1 MGYRIV
7 YGPELPRRRKG
18 HLRLWTAVFLL
29 AFVTTVRLT
38 WPVGTAHLQKVLKPA
53 EQTVQAFSQMVEE
66 VENGQGMG
74 EAVTAF
80 CRTVVAHGMEE

>member
-7 YGPELPRRRKG
+7 YAPQLPMRRKG

-29 AFVTTVRLT
+29 IFVAAVRLK
-38 WPVGTAHLQKVLKPA
+38 WPMGTEHLRKVLKPR
-53 EQTVQAFSQMVEE
+53 EQTVQAFSHMVEE
-66 VENGQGMG
+66 VEDGLGMG

-80 CRTVVAHGMEE
+80 CRTVVAHGLEE